1 MNLND
6 IIVYFMLA
14 LMCLAVLDYAFG
26 GKFGLG
32 QKYVNAFTAMGTL
45 AMYMVGTLC
54 CAPVLGK
61 FLEPAIAPFF
71 KFLGADPSMFAGMFI
86 GSDSG
91 AYPLA
96 VSLTQNPA
104 AADFSGL
111 IVASMQ
117 GIAIT
122 FLIPYLIA
130 VSNKESRPLIAKG
143 ILAGISTIPF
153 GCLVGGFYA
162 GYGFI
167 FMIKNLIPSIL
178 FSGFVASGLFFF
190 QSAAIKMFLAAGKIM
205 TAFLAITLMA
215 ACVQGAS
222 GIVFIKGIV
231 PAQEAFAIVGSIIV
245 ILVGAFV
252 FVDILAKLLRVPLE
266 KTGQKLKINGS
277 SVKGLLSVLANTI
290 AMAALI
296 NDMDDRGKVLNAA
309 FAVSAGFALGDH
321 LAFTAGVNRDMVAP
335 VVIGKLT
342 AGASALLLAILVSRP
357 KFNIPTKFSDGDLA
371 G

>member
-1 MNLND
+1 MGIND
-6 IIVYFMLA
+6 IVVYFMLA

-26 GKFGLG
+26 GKFGFG
-32 QKYVNAFTAMGTL
+32 QKYVNAFAAMGTL

-61 FLEPAIAPFF
+61 FLEPAVVPFF
-71 KFLGADPSMFAGMFI
+71 NFFGADPAMFAGMLI

-96 VSLTQNPA
+96 VSLAQNPA

-111 IVASMQ
+111 IVGSMQ

-130 VSNKESRPLIAKG
+130 AANKESRPLIAKG
-143 ILAGISTIPF
+143 ILAGIATIPL
-153 GCLVGGFYA
+153 GCLAGGFAA

-178 FSGFVASGLFFF
+178 FSGFVAAGLFFF
-190 QSAAIKMFLAAGKIM
+190 QSAAIKIFLAVAKIM
-205 TAFLAITLMA
+205 TAFLALTLMV
-215 ACVQGAS
+215 ACVQGVS

-231 PAQEAFAIVGSIIV
+231 PASEAFAIIGSIIV

-266 KTGQKLKINGS
+266 KAGQKLKINDK
-277 SVKGLLSVLANTI
+277 SVKGLLSSLANTI
-290 AMAALI
+290 AMAVLI

-342 AGASALLLAILVSRP
+342 AGASALILAMLFVND
-357 KFNIPTKFSDGDLA
+357 KG
-371 G
+371 